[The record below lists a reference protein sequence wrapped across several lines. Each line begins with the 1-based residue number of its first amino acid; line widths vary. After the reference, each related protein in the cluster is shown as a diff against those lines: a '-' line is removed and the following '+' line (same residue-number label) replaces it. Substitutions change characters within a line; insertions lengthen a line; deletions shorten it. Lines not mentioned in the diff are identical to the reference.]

1 MIDFQNTCAII
12 LHFPR
17 YAGGK
22 FISNCLSLSRHA
34 CPQHTSVVDYLIDNP
49 TNYQYRFDKVMTT
62 LPPRNDAHNWIN
74 RYEFGDRQLF
84 GSTASKWANGVA
96 VDQTTAEAERLF
108 QTSMHFFFTS
118 HSHPEK
124 LLKVWGRAKV
134 ITLIN
139 HWVFGKIS
147 RQLKSKAID
156 NKNHAGNY
164 CKEKYELLSGD
175 SWPDWHEFEES
186 GYSAKQ
192 FVLTHPAHIVEEIL
206 EFYPEY
212 NTDTLITFDI
222 DNCIFDQY
230 KFLTSMET
238 LYQKLNF
245 DDFNAA
251 LITKF
256 WQAYIDLHVDTSQN
270 L

>member
-1 MIDFQNTCAII
+1 M
-12 LHFPR
+12 
-17 YAGGK
+17 
-22 FISNCLSLSRHA
+22 
-34 CPQHTSVVDYLIDNP
+34 V
-49 TNYQYRFDKVMTT
+49 
-62 LPPRNDAHNWIN
+62 
-74 RYEFGDRQLF
+74 
-84 GSTASKWANGVA
+84 
-96 VDQTTAEAERLF
+96 
-108 QTSMHFFFTS
+108 
-118 HSHPEK
+118 
-124 LLKVWGRAKV
+124 
-134 ITLIN
+134 
-139 HWVFGKIS
+139 
-147 RQLKSKAID
+147 D